1 MTMTSFPGSTFSW
14 QSNIYTYAFI
24 YYNLHPVPKGGG
36 GLGSSVP
43 VPCCPCLVSHI
54 APRRSYHHP
63 PASSWQLSTSSHP
76 IILHLPPAN
85 SHGVTSNQQKVLPL
99 CYFLPYHTH
108 NRLIFS
114 LISPWVLTP
123 QGSHAHFAVHLV
135 RFSSHMVQSLDTFGT
150 ESCSIPNESRTHPEG
165 RRSHENKPKNDLE
178 RPKIHLNPI
187 NFTVFRPKTKF
198 AFFTPIP
205 LSGVFYPKPTF

>member
-1 MTMTSFPGSTFSW
+1 MAALHIVTS
-14 QSNIYTYAFI
+14 
-24 YYNLHPVPKGGG
+24 
-36 GLGSSVP
+36 
-43 VPCCPCLVSHI
+43 
-54 APRRSYHHP
+54 
-63 PASSWQLSTSSHP
+63 

-85 SHGVTSNQQKVLPL
+85 SHGVMSNHQKVLPL

-114 LISPWVLTP
+114 LISPWVRTP

-135 RFSSHMVQSLDTFGT
+135 RFSSHVVQNPALCVQNPALCGIKSPPMWYNLCLHAT
-150 ESCSIPNESRTHPEG
+150 SRTNPEPFPKEG
-165 RRSHENKPKNDLE
+165 EAMKSHENKPKNDLE

-187 NFTVFRPKTKF
+187 NFTVFRPKTIF

-205 LSGVFYPKPTF
+205 LSGVFHSKTDFLNSQSGLTPVFFETKANIKGKYEQSRT

>member
-1 MTMTSFPGSTFSW
+1 MGNMTMTSFPGSTFSW

-63 PASSWQLSTSSHP
+63 PASSWQLSTSSRPSSSTFHLPTATESRP
-76 IILHLPPAN
+76 IIK
-85 SHGVTSNQQKVLPL
+85 KVLPL
-99 CYFLPYHTH
+99 CYFSLYHTH

-114 LISPWVLTP
+114 LVSPWVRTP

-135 RFSSHMVQSLDTFGT
+135 RFSVMWCKILPFVVQSPPPCGIKSPPMWYNLCLHAT
-150 ESCSIPNESRTHPEG
+150 SRTNPE
-165 RRSHENKPKNDLE
+165 
-178 RPKIHLNPI
+178 
-187 NFTVFRPKTKF
+187 
-198 AFFTPIP
+198 PIP
-205 LSGVFYPKPTF
+205 KEGEAMKTSQRTT

>member
-1 MTMTSFPGSTFSW
+1 MTSFPGSTFSW

-63 PASSWQLSTSSHP
+63 SAFLMAVLHLVTS

-85 SHGVTSNQQKVLPL
+85 SHGVTSNHQKVLPL
-99 CYFLPYHTH
+99 CYFLSCCTH

-114 LISPWVLTP
+114 LVSPWVRTP
-123 QGSHAHFAVHLV
+123 QGSHVHFTVHLV
-135 RFSSHMVQSLDTFGT
+135 RFSSHVVQNPALCVQNPALCVQNPALCGIKSPPMWYNLCLHAT
-150 ESCSIPNESRTHPEG
+150 SRTNPEPFPKEG
-165 RRSHENKPKNDLE
+165 EAMKSHENKPKND
-178 RPKIHLNPI
+178 
-187 NFTVFRPKTKF
+187 
-198 AFFTPIP
+198 
-205 LSGVFYPKPTF
+205 

>member
-54 APRRSYHHP
+54 VPRRSHHHHP
-63 PASSWQLSTSSHP
+63 CILMATLHLVTS
-76 IILHLPPAN
+76 IILHLPPTN
-85 SHGVTSNQQKVLPL
+85 SHGVTSNHQKVLPL
-99 CYFLPYHTH
+99 CYFLPCHTH

-123 QGSHAHFAVHLV
+123 QGSHAHFTVHLV
-135 RFSSHMVQSLDTFGT
+135 RFSSHVVQNPALCVQNPPPCGIKSPPMWYNLCLHAT
-150 ESCSIPNESRTHPEG
+150 SRTNPEPIPKEG
-165 RRSHENKPKNDLE
+165 EAMKSHENKPKND
-178 RPKIHLNPI
+178 
-187 NFTVFRPKTKF
+187 
-198 AFFTPIP
+198 
-205 LSGVFYPKPTF
+205 